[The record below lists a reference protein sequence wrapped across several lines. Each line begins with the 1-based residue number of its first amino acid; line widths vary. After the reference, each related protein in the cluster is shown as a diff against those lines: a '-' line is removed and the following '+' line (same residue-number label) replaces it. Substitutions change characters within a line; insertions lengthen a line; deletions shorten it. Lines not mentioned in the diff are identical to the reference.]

1 MTTTTV
7 SVAWKFSIWYEIRQ
21 IEFFKQQQ
29 KCFLVYNDE
38 EDQEISDELWQEAC
52 WIVINAYFDDKGLV
66 RQQLDSFDE
75 FIQMSV
81 QSIVAESPAIEL
93 QAEAQHTSGEIE
105 NPVSYF
111 KSLMSSVSNFF
122 HFSCVICWN
131 SSKFTCQSQLIGRK
145 MVHRRL
151 WCRIKPVFATSHT
164 LHRFTSISPKIKS

>member
-1 MTTTTV
+1 MYDNDDGKHRQKFNDFTRISAYFEKSQLLSFTTHL
-7 SVAWKFSIWYEIRQ
+7 FS
-21 IEFFKQQQ
+21 
-29 KCFLVYNDE
+29 VYNDE

-105 NPVSYF
+105 NPVSVENSRF
-111 KSLMSSVSNFF
+111 VKFLINFSTSSSA
-122 HFSCVICWN
+122 
-131 SSKFTCQSQLIGRK
+131 TC
-145 MVHRRL
+145 
-151 WCRIKPVFATSHT
+151 
-164 LHRFTSISPKIKS
+164 

>member
-1 MTTTTV
+1 MYDNDDGKCGV
-7 SVAWKFSIWYEIRQ
+7 KFDGFNHQFRN
-21 IEFFKQQQ
+21 FPNK
-29 KCFLVYNDE
+29 KCFSAFNDE

-105 NPVSYF
+105 NPVSFY
-111 KSLMSSVSNFF
+111 S
-122 HFSCVICWN
+122 
-131 SSKFTCQSQLIGRK
+131 
-145 MVHRRL
+145 
-151 WCRIKPVFATSHT
+151 
-164 LHRFTSISPKIKS
+164 TSIMT

>member
-1 MTTTTV
+1 MNFGNL
-7 SVAWKFSIWYEIRQ
+7 WKLMKKMLLS
-21 IEFFKQQQ
+21 
-29 KCFLVYNDE
+29 FLDPFL

-105 NPVSYF
+105 NPVS
-111 KSLMSSVSNFF
+111 
-122 HFSCVICWN
+122 I
-131 SSKFTCQSQLIGRK
+131 
-145 MVHRRL
+145 
-151 WCRIKPVFATSHT
+151 FAY
-164 LHRFTSISPKIKS
+164 